1 MLLLYA
7 ILAALTVSA
16 ASFVGLV
23 FLFSDKQMH
32 SRRLHML
39 LALATGAMIGN
50 AVLHLLPHAFSL
62 EPAWHDSA
70 PIVEIVDKPAVG
82 DHEGHDHEGHDHEGH
97 DHEGHDHEGHDHEGH
112 DHAAQAAPPAGHSH
126 ASHGESGLYASFLL
140 ILGMLGFYAFDLAIQ
155 RANPD
160 CKSGKGTGTGKIGG
174 VSSEGWLVLI
184 GDGVENFLDGFVIGA
199 SFLLGVP
206 AGIAATI
213 TIFIHEIP
221 LELGDYAVLRH
232 AGFSRGK
239 ALLANFGSGVVSVLG
254 VLVSVYL
261 GSVVPWFTFAATP
274 IAAGAFIYI
283 ASSILVP
290 KLRRECAD
298 GNGLLYFGMSVLGV
312 GAMALILLLE

>member
-1 MLLLYA
+1 MLMLYA

-16 ASFVGLV
+16 ASFVGLI

-62 EPAWHDSA
+62 EPTWHNPA
-70 PIVEIVDKPAVG
+70 PIVEVINEPATVDH
-82 DHEGHDHEGHDHEGH
+82 DHDGHDHQDHP
-97 DHEGHDHEGHDHEGH
+97 
-112 DHAAQAAPPAGHSH
+112 QAVPSAGHSH
-126 ASHGESGLYASFLL
+126 AAHGESGLYASFLL
-140 ILGMLGFYAFDLAIQ
+140 ILGMLGFYGFDLAIQ
-155 RANPD
+155 RCNRETNPD
-160 CKSGKGTGTGKIGG
+160 CKSGEEAETGKIGG

-206 AGIAATI
+206 VGIAATI

-239 ALLANFGSGVVSVLG
+239 ALLANFASGSVSVLG
-254 VLVSVYL
+254 VLVSIYL
-261 GSVVPWFTFAATP
+261 GSIVPWFTFAATP
-274 IAAGAFIYI
+274 VAAGAFIYI